1 MHGSRKEKRSLC
13 MYVCSFNI
21 QLAFNLSV
29 VTHKTVHTSE
39 HNDWLWKTVRYM
51 VQPYKI
57 KSYSRAQHAQHLI
70 PLRFWF
76 NTPYAS
82 AVWKE
87 CGPNV
92 YTLVSIYV
100 CENSPALLSC
110 SSALTD
116 NFPFVLFERH
126 LLRIPRRCGILSTD
140 TVFHSFKPEFPLVSL
155 SFARSFIVANV
166 VLVSWNGGEVN
177 EPPSEWMVGWMNG
190 WMLGKVETS
199 AFRLT
204 RMRYGTINMS
214 QGIWFNSSTSNE
226 RSLGRT
232 SKHDKTRRGAV
243 AFFGAAYTQNSK
255 NWKTETFQIRMNFK
269 LSHQNQTNW
278 KWRCVMVLRI
288 EFGKKCGK
296 RIWIHSRDL
305 PFVLLCL
312 KQYQWFWHYYSFLKT
327 SNWWVYFIRFTDKR

>member
-92 YTLVSIYV
+92 YTFVFMCVKIL
-100 CENSPALLSC
+100 LLSFHVALHWQIIFRSC
-110 SSALTD
+110 CSRGICSGSLADVVFRRPIPYFIHSNQNFPSFRWVLLVHLSLPTSSSSAGMVEKWT
-116 NFPFVLFERH
+116 
-126 LLRIPRRCGILSTD
+126 
-140 TVFHSFKPEFPLVSL
+140 
-155 SFARSFIVANV
+155 
-166 VLVSWNGGEVN
+166 
-177 EPPSEWMVGWMNG
+177 SEWMNG
-190 WMLGKVETS
+190 WMVE
-199 AFRLT
+199 
-204 RMRYGTINMS
+204 
-214 QGIWFNSSTSNE
+214 
-226 RSLGRT
+226 
-232 SKHDKTRRGAV
+232 
-243 AFFGAAYTQNSK
+243 
-255 NWKTETFQIRMNFK
+255 RMNVRK
-269 LSHQNQTNW
+269 SGNE
-278 KWRCVMVLRI
+278 CVSFDSNAIRYNKHVT
-288 EFGKKCGK
+288 
-296 RIWIHSRDL
+296 RDMIQ
-305 PFVLLCL
+305 F
-312 KQYQWFWHYYSFLKT
+312 
-327 SNWWVYFIRFTDKR
+327 